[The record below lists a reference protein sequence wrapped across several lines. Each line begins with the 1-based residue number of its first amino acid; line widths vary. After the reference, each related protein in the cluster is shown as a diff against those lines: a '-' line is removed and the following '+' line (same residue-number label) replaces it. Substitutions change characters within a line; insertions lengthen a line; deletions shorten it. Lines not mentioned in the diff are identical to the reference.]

1 MAFELPTFSRFDIIC
16 VLVDWVSVIS
26 PKDLHT
32 LALTN
37 SMLFWEAEKYRWKT
51 LSIELAPRPG
61 GKSINVASGVL
72 FRVEDRPMRVVN
84 LRLTV
89 TNVIGYT
96 VSLVAF
102 VDRLLKET
110 RRLRTLHFYDAQL
123 LRVAFPLLRNFTSF
137 SFKLTELAIYSH
149 YNDIPHIPDFL
160 ISQPAIE
167 SLSIHTRWNPAAA
180 PLPSDAL
187 PNLTAVSAWL
197 DQVVCLVEGRP
208 VRFLHLMVSAPMP
221 AAELRTLEAMFQNV
235 TQPITAISLVGNL
248 ARDVM
253 FFLRYLSR
261 FAPELRFLGCEWRA
275 DTADPIHEDCHLLR
289 SFTKLECMR
298 WRRGSVRPC
307 GWDWATWNPRSY
319 AGPSLRTVQ
328 HENTYGPDGVWR
340 QSGGLW
346 HLDLGGF
353 ISPPLAHHQRFLVRA
368 SPNVFCQITHF
379 IRPRIHSRFNLSD
392 AQCLPCSYSN
402 YRS

>member
-1 MAFELPTFSRFDIIC
+1 MAFKLPTFSRPFPFDIIC

-26 PKDLHT
+26 PQDLHT

-61 GKSINVASGVL
+61 GKSINVASEVL
-72 FRVEDRPMRVVN
+72 FRVEDRPVRVVN
-84 LRLTV
+84 LRLTATDAV
-89 TNVIGYT
+89 REA

-110 RRLRTLHFYDAQL
+110 RRLRTLQFYDTQSL
-123 LRVAFPLLRNFTSF
+123 HVAFSFLRNFTSF
-137 SFKLTELAIYSH
+137 SFKLTEFAIHSH

-167 SLSIHTRWNPAAA
+167 RLSIHTRGNTAAA

-187 PNLTAVSAWL
+187 PNLTAVSAL
-197 DQVVCLVEGRP
+197 SDHVVRLVEGRP
-208 VRFLHLMVSAPMP
+208 VRFLHLMVSASMSV
-221 AAELRTLEAMFQNV
+221 AELRTLEAMFQNV

-248 ARDVM
+248 AREVM

-261 FAPELRFLGCEWRA
+261 LAPELRFLGCEWRA
-275 DTADPIHEDCHLLR
+275 DTADPIHKDRHLLR

-298 WRRGSVRPC
+298 WRCGSVRPYGC
-307 GWDWATWNPRSY
+307 DWAAWNPGSY
-319 AGPSLRTVQ
+319 AGSSLRTVQ

-340 QSGGLW
+340 QSGGIW

-368 SPNVFCQITHF
+368 SPNVFCQITHL
-379 IRPRIHSRFNLSD
+379 IRT
-392 AQCLPCSYSN
+392 
-402 YRS
+402 